1 MRNIILLV
9 LIISFY
15 STFLKAE
22 VVKSIEI
29 TGNSRVSDETI
40 KLYGDIKLNKNYQE
54 SDLNQILNNL
64 YETEFFQD
72 VKVEIS
78 KGVLK
83 INLEEHLVINELII
97 LGEPSNKY
105 KKEINRIIKLKKQE
119 SFIKNYL
126 SEDVA
131 KIKKLYSSLGYNFV
145 EVETKIRKID
155 E

>member
-40 KLYGDIKLNKNYQE
+40 KLYGDIKLNKNYHE

-83 INLEEHLVINELII
+83 IFGKGMID
-97 LGEPSNKY
+97 PTNKTI
-105 KKEINRIIKLKKQE
+105 KVPNRGDHRLCMS
-119 SFIKNYL
+119 SFILALLTGVK
-126 SEDVA
+126 A
-131 KIKKLYSSLGYNFV
+131 KINNFETVFTSSPSFLKICKLLGARF
-145 EVETKIRKID
+145 EIQK
-155 E
+155 